1 MNPEEEAQK
10 LLEELGIIT
19 LPVIPKELCRRLE
32 IHYAE
37 EPLKGFDGF
46 LIMDPASGDSV
57 IGVNALIAEQGRKN
71 FTGAHEIGH
80 YALDSLTQNAFQC
93 SRETIESYN
102 PNIEPIELRA
112 NRFAAELLMPR
123 FIYQPLVDK
132 RDAGWEEIKELSAM
146 SQTTLTSTAIRFVD
160 LTSEACCLVASQAQ
174 RTAWFRPGKE
184 FRPYIQV
191 GPLARNTVAYAAF
204 QGISPPDYFVEIKAD
219 NWLTGRGINASAEI
233 LEWSLP
239 MNSYGQVLT
248 LLYGEKGLAG
258 WQDEGDEDEE
268 DEEVEWEPPTF
279 HKSKRTRQ
287 TDNEKT
293 AIVLRAPAGQPVDAY
308 RY

>member
-1 MNPEEEAQK
+1 MNPEEEAHK
-10 LLEELGIIT
+10 LLEELGITT
-19 LPVIPKELCRRLE
+19 LPVIPKELCPRLD

-46 LIMDPASGDSV
+46 LIMVHSASGDSV

-71 FTGAHEIGH
+71 FTAAHELGH
-80 YALDSLTQNAFQC
+80 YALDSLDQSLFRC

-102 PNIEPIELRA
+102 PNIEPLELRA

-132 RDAGWEEIKELSAM
+132 RDAGWDEIKELSAM

-160 LTSEACCLVASQAQ
+160 LTSEPCCLVASQAQ

-184 FRPYIQV
+184 FRPYIQF
-191 GPLARNTVAYAAF
+191 GLLARNTAAYAAF
-204 QGISPPDYFVEIKAD
+204 HGISPPNYFAEIKAD
-219 NWLTGRGINASAEI
+219 NWLTGRGINPSAEI

-248 LLYGEKGLAG
+248 LLYDEKGLAG
-258 WQDEGDEDEE
+258 WQDEGYEDEE

-279 HKSKRTRQ
+279 HKSRRKR
-287 TDNEKT
+287 
-293 AIVLRAPAGQPVDAY
+293 
-308 RY
+308 